1 MSEISL
7 ANQIYIELR
16 EQILNGTIA
25 SNDIIN
31 EKSLAQKYTVSKTPI
46 REALHRL
53 CQEGYLK
60 SYPRKGY
67 MVNETSN
74 QDCSLIQQMR
84 FYLESAAICRII
96 DCVSDE
102 EIKSLYEI
110 AAEQSAKKPKEKNP
124 YDAVNTRFH
133 LALAKMSG
141 NHYIYDV
148 LYQHVGTITRVVIKY
163 PAMSKLQIK
172 ECHEEIVNAMLERNK
187 EKAVNLLYEDLSSV
201 FSFER

>member
-16 EQILNGTIA
+16 EQILDGTII

-31 EKSLAQKYTVSKTPI
+31 EKSLALKYNVSKTPI

-67 MVNETSN
+67 MVNETSQ
-74 QDCSLIQQMR
+74 QDCCLIQQLR
-84 FYLESAAICRII
+84 FYLESAAIDRVIETADDEKIKTLYDII
-96 DCVSDE
+96 
-102 EIKSLYEI
+102 
-110 AAEQSAKKPKEKNP
+110 AEPVEKKPKEKNP
-124 YDAVNTRFH
+124 YNAVNTRFH
-133 LALAKMSG
+133 LALAALAD

-148 LYQHVGTITRVVIKY
+148 LYQYVSTITRVVIKY
-163 PAMSKLQIK
+163 PAMSKLQRK
-172 ECHEEIVNAMLERNK
+172 EYHDEIVEALLERDK
-187 EKAVNLLYEDLSSV
+187 EKAKDLLYEDLSSV

>member
-16 EQILNGTIA
+16 EQILDGTII

-31 EKSLAQKYTVSKTPI
+31 EKSLALKYNVSKTPI

-67 MVNETSN
+67 MVNETSQ
-74 QDCSLIQQMR
+74 QDCCLIQQLR
-84 FYLESAAICRII
+84 FYLESAAIDRVIETADDEKIKTLYDII
-96 DCVSDE
+96 
-102 EIKSLYEI
+102 
-110 AAEQSAKKPKEKNP
+110 AEPVEKKPKEKNP
-124 YDAVNTRFH
+124 YNAVNTRFH
-133 LALAKMSG
+133 LALAALAD

-148 LYQHVGTITRVVIKY
+148 LYQYVSTITRVVIKY
-163 PAMSKLQIK
+163 PVMSKLQRK
-172 ECHEEIVNAMLERNK
+172 EYHDEIVEALLERDK
-187 EKAVNLLYEDLSSV
+187 EKAKELLYEDLSSV

>member
-16 EQILNGTIA
+16 EQILDGTII

-31 EKSLAQKYTVSKTPI
+31 EKSLALKYNVSKTPI

-67 MVNETSN
+67 MVNETSQ
-74 QDCSLIQQMR
+74 QDCCLIQQLR
-84 FYLESAAICRII
+84 FYLESAAIDRVIETADDEKIKTLYDII
-96 DCVSDE
+96 
-102 EIKSLYEI
+102 
-110 AAEQSAKKPKEKNP
+110 AEPVEKKPKEKNP
-124 YDAVNTRFH
+124 YNAVNTRFH
-133 LALAKMSG
+133 LALAALAD

-148 LYQHVGTITRVVIKY
+148 LYQYVSTITRVVIKY
-163 PAMSKLQIK
+163 PAMSKLQRK
-172 ECHEEIVNAMLERNK
+172 EYHDEIVKALLERDK
-187 EKAVNLLYEDLSSV
+187 EKAKDLLYEDLSSV